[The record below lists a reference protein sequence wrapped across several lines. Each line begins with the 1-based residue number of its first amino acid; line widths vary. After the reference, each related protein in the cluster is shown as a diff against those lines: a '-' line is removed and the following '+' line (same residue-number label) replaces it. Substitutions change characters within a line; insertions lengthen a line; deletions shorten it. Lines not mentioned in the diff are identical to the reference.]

1 MSASALFG
9 GLAQGIF
16 GRTRELEDEQ
26 RKMDLESRQEAL
38 TGLGKLL
45 EQATPETRPIIY
57 NTMADVMKLKGK
69 HRGVWDMLTGGGRDD
84 YHRKLS
90 ATLGKVY
97 GNVMGPKAY
106 EAATTVA
113 PTSGNQADWGDE
125 SAQLTYTPPVG
136 KIALRDPQQEEI
148 EALRQRYG
156 IQNNQK
162 MVEIELRN
170 RLTGERERV
179 NDERE
184 AKLRKEVKEQEAA
197 MAAFKPIMRQA
208 QALSGSMVPTEEAID
223 QAAKEYA
230 EKNGLDVEFLK
241 SKIKLNIANEGLAG
255 AKTDYYK
262 AGGAGG
268 AEKPITPYQQYGID
282 SAQRAQAAAIFEKWN
297 KVNSARG
304 KIDAEQT
311 ALRTQLQ
318 NIAKTNQIEYDEAGQ
333 KFVQKLPDGSYRD
346 VDPDEILAPGFTGA
360 KLAAAMAKMQI
371 LQKQKEDLFGEMGGY
386 RQTLMGQFPG
396 LYKSDNEYNIQ
407 VNPEYGGLAPAGA
420 PRTGNPPPFPEGTVR
435 PVPNVTQYKS
445 SQPVPKGTILETGRG
460 KFKVL
465 GVKGKDKDGLI
476 IHDIVPVTE

>member
-1 MSASALFG
+1 MSTSALFG

-57 NTMADVMKLKGK
+57 KQMADVMKLKGK

-84 YHRKLS
+84 YHRRLS
-90 ATLGKVY
+90 ATLDKVY

-106 EAATTVA
+106 EDATTAA

-125 SAQLTYTPPVG
+125 SAQLTYTPPAG
-136 KIALRDPQQEEI
+136 KIALRDPQREEI

-156 IQNNQK
+156 LQNTQRSA
-162 MVEIELRN
+162 EIELRN
-170 RLTGERERV
+170 KLTGERELA
-179 NDERE
+179 NDVRE
-184 AKLRKEVKEQEAA
+184 AALKKEIDQQKAA
-197 MAAFKPIMRQA
+197 MAAFKPIMQRA
-208 QALSGSMVPTEEAID
+208 QAISGEMVPTEEAID

-241 SKIKLNIANEGLAG
+241 SKIKLNAANEGLAG

-262 AGGAGG
+262 AGG

-297 KVNSARG
+297 KA
-304 KIDAEQT
+304 KA
-311 ALRTQLQ
+311 
-318 NIAKTNQIEYDEAGQ
+318 NINRLDTEHQATRQQINQIAQQNGVSYDEANGR
-333 KFVQKLPDGSYRD
+333 FYDASGAT
-346 VDPDEILAPGFTGA
+346 VDPDLLGIPRRQLDALMGKMA
-360 KLAAAMAKMQI
+360 KLSADKAASLSEMQG
-371 LQKQKEDLFGEMGGY
+371 F
-386 RQTLMGQFPG
+386 RSTLEGQFPS
-396 LYKSDNEYNIQ
+396 LYTFGDQWS
-407 VNPEYGGLAPAGA
+407 VSPNPEVGGLAPAGA
-420 PRTGNPPPFPEGTVR
+420 PRTGNPPPFREGAVR
-435 PVPNVTQYKS
+435 PMPNVTQYKS
-445 SQPVPKGTILETGRG
+445 SAPVPKGTILETGRG
-460 KFKVL
+460 KFKVI